1 MFVSWVLTYFYV
13 ILVRKY
19 NITYVTLCGYYLV
32 VDVCVL
38 TYFYVILVIKY
49 DITYVTL
56 CNTLPQQVLGAMHG
70 VLGTR

>member
-19 NITYVTLCGYYLV
+19 DITYVTLCGYYLV
-32 VDVCVL
+32 VGVCVL
-38 TYFYVILVIKY
+38 TYFYVILVISY

-56 CNTLPQQVLGAMHG
+56 Y
-70 VLGTR
+70 GTSP

>member
-1 MFVSWVLTYFYV
+1 M
-13 ILVRKY
+13 I
-19 NITYVTLCGYYLV
+19 YVTLCGYYLV

-38 TYFYVILVIKY
+38 TYVYVILVIKY